1 MELREWLI
9 ILGLALVSLIVV
21 DGARR
26 LQRQRRVPQLDQA
39 GKDLPAVKPEELSDE
54 AKEAEINWELPNGGA
69 RVVKPADYSG
79 LGQKPKLK
87 RQDHP
92 GPSKVLSDFRRSF
105 AQSVTANAKSFTSKS
120 SKPAVAQAAAANGET
135 AKRSEPPKAAP
146 SRAEP
151 SMSPSPVSTPVA
163 HSAMPE
169 AASAAS
175 REAAHSEPRREP
187 SLFAGEPTSQH
198 EAVAPEATVPE
209 SPVSEATAPE
219 TTVLTVSE
227 ATAPEAT
234 APEAIASKAIASE
247 STVSEAKT
255 PESLVSEE
263 TAAPEAVAPE
273 AIAVASAAPVPVES
287 AIQQQP
293 SPETAAP
300 TVSEPAVE
308 PVSTTPAAEDDHK
321 ATAAA
326 VAESVEPVLSAT
338 DTPESTPLSA
348 VEPEPDAEPVLRAEP
363 EDAVFAKSS
372 ETPRRRQLR
381 SDIAGD
387 VDELDDDEVDR
398 YRLVD
403 FEGIGRSFKRRII
416 ERRKQKAIKKA
427 EKAKRAEAL
436 AKQKAER
443 KALEAEQRRVAK
455 EAAEAEK
462 ARIAQEKAQAR
473 ELAATDA
480 AAKRTSRGKAPAL
493 DSYDDADRYAAP
505 AAARGAY
512 DAGASHHDDRYAAYD
527 AGRTDAADY
536 DDAYAEFDGAYE
548 EPAYEARESVVRAHP
563 TLEKALR
570 HDVNGEHARETLAD
584 AEEMIVISVLS
595 RDPEGFDGSK
605 LLELMMACGLRYSR
619 TMGVFH
625 RFETES
631 AESELQFSMVN
642 VLKPGTFPIEEMD
655 EFVTPGITFL
665 MPLPGA
671 LDSAAAFEA
680 MVETAMVVVRHMG
693 GELKDENRSV
703 MTAQTI
709 EFARQRVRE
718 FERRHRLHRQLQAR

>member
-92 GPSKVLSDFRRSF
+92 GPSKVLSEFRRSF

-120 SKPAVAQAAAANGET
+120 SKPAVAQSAAANGET

-163 HSAMPE
+163 NSVMLE

-198 EAVAPEATVPE
+198 EAVTPEATV
-209 SPVSEATAPE
+209 S
-219 TTVLTVSE
+219 
-227 ATAPEAT
+227 
-234 APEAIASKAIASE
+234 EAIASK
-247 STVSEAKT
+247 AKT

-263 TAAPEAVAPE
+263 TAAPEAE
-273 AIAVASAAPVPVES
+273 ASETIAVASAAPVPVES
-287 AIQQQP
+287 AVQQQP

-308 PVSTTPAAEDDHK
+308 PLSTAAAAEDDHK
-321 ATAAA
+321 ATADAA
-326 VAESVEPVLSAT
+326 AESVEPVLSAT

-493 DSYDDADRYAAP
+493 DSYDDADSYAAP

-512 DAGASHHDDRYAAYD
+512 DDAASHHDDRYAAYD
-527 AGRTDAADY
+527 AGRVDATDY